1 MCIYGKSRKF
11 YDSISTINVPIQ
23 QIFIEILT
31 TLLQAMDKW
40 QDIITLVKQE
50 NTTLCK
56 HNDSNFL
63 IKQKCMFQADTSLC
77 KWNKNTPIKSNILKQ
92 ILIG

>member
-31 TLLQAMDKW
+31 TLLQAMDK
-40 QDIITLVKQE
+40 
-50 NTTLCK
+50 
-56 HNDSNFL
+56 
-63 IKQKCMFQADTSLC
+63 
-77 KWNKNTPIKSNILKQ
+77 
-92 ILIG
+92 